1 MHSTSPRHW
10 VVGTHKLGT
19 PQAHEALTQVEPVSV
34 YRDLN
39 MDFKRLGDELN
50 TGLFGINQHW
60 GYDAPL
66 GDLGT
71 TGAGCLVGRTKNGHR
86 KFMELIKDDPRYNVN
101 NSYRFVPAVMP
112 GDEILA

>member
-1 MHSTSPRHW
+1 MLIQPKPKKPSSAAAKPIAG
-10 VVGTHKLGT
+10 GT
-19 PQAHEALTQVEPVSV
+19 
-34 YRDLN
+34 R
-39 MDFKRLGDELN
+39 FRRRRRFELIFY
-50 TGLFGINQHW
+50 TVTRW

-71 TGAGCLVGRTKNGHR
+71 TSAGCLVGRTKNGHR

-101 NSYRFVPAVMP
+101 NSYRFVTAVMP